1 MKILEKVSKIY
12 IWLIIVLILTVY
24 FVYNLLSFDGSIE
37 QALTDYTF
45 YVHNALSITLQIL
58 MVDGAYDS
66 ASSQGLN
73 SEEYQEADK
82 INNAIIKEINNDM
95 KGFRNYI
102 KALNEHE
109 LNVVRE
115 DFLFAK
121 GCEEPSELKKKDL
134 KAYNKLKG
142 IKHDIYGINLALY
155 YEMTRGGKV
164 SYKASLKKN
173 QGKRFMQV
181 KKALIGVLFGAMTVN
196 MTLSWGNFGDAI
208 SKLLVMGS
216 GLVITFV
223 MVYVPQYLKFV
234 KQIPAK
240 VINKYTLFEGYQE
253 FKKGGIEL
261 KATIT
266 EEVPTEEVEEL
277 AELEAIK
284 KLAELA
290 E

>member
-12 IWLIIVLILTVY
+12 IWLIIGLILTVY
-24 FVYNLLSFDGSIE
+24 FVYNLLSFDGTIE

-73 SEEYQEADK
+73 SAEYQEADK
-82 INNAIIKEINNDM
+82 INNTIIKEINNDM
-95 KGFRNYI
+95 QGFRNYV

-121 GCEEPSELKKKDL
+121 GVETPDELNKKDL
-134 KAYNKLKG
+134 KRYNKLKG

-155 YEMTRGGKV
+155 YEMTHGGKV
-164 SYKASLKKN
+164 TYKASIKKN
-173 QGKRFMQV
+173 QGKRLMQF
-181 KKALIGVLFGAMTVN
+181 KKALIGILFGAMTVN
-196 MTLSWGNFGDAI
+196 MTLTWGNFGDAF

-223 MVYVPQYLKFV
+223 MVYVPQYLRFV
-234 KQIPAK
+234 KHIPAR
-240 VINKYTLFEGYQE
+240 VMNKYTLFAGYQE
-253 FKKGGIEL
+253 FKNGKVEL
-261 KATIT
+261 KIVKDD
-266 EEVPTEEVEEL
+266 EE
-277 AELEAIK
+277 K
-284 KLAELA
+284 KDD
-290 E
+290 